1 MQVIADLH
9 IHSRFSRA
17 TSRDINIENL
27 EKWARLKGI
36 SLLGTG
42 DFSHPEWLKELKNKL
57 IENEGILRT
66 ESGFPFVLS
75 NEISLIYSKESEGR
89 RVHLIILAPSFEIVD
104 QINAYLE
111 KKGRLDYDGRPIFNL
126 SCVELTEN
134 LMSISKAIEIIP
146 AHVWTPWFSIFGSMS
161 GFDSMEEAF
170 EDKVKYI
177 HAFETGMSSDPAMNW
192 RLSKLDKFS
201 IVSFSDSHSYWPWRL
216 GREATVF
223 ELKENFSYK
232 DLVDAIRN
240 KEIKF
245 TVETSPSYGKY
256 HYDGHRL
263 CNFSCSPQEARKL
276 NNICPICGKQLTIGV
291 MHRVE
296 ELADRPPGFRPSD
309 ARPFTT
315 LLPLH
320 ELIGAV
326 FKVSMTSNKVWQE
339 YNSLVKVFNNE
350 FNILLD
356 VPYEELRKITTPKIV
371 HAIKVNREGKI
382 KVRPGYDGQYG
393 ELILEGEKQE
403 ILF

>member
-17 TSRDINIENL
+17 TSKDISIENL
-27 EKWARLKGI
+27 ERWARLKGI
-36 SLLGTG
+36 GLLGTG
-42 DFSHPEWLKELKNKL
+42 DFSHPEWLNELKNKL
-57 IENEGILRT
+57 TENEGILKT

-75 NEISLIYSKESEGR
+75 NEISLIYSKENKGR

-111 KKGRLDYDGRPIFNL
+111 SKGRLDYDGRPTFNL

-146 AHVWTPWFSIFGSMS
+146 AHVWTPWFSVFGSMS

-192 RLSKLDKFS
+192 RLSKLDKYS
-201 IVSFSDSHSYWPWRL
+201 ILSFSDSHSYWPWRL

-223 ELKENFSYK
+223 ELKENFSYN
-232 DLVDAIRN
+232 DLIDAIRN
-240 KEIKF
+240 KKIAF
-245 TVETSPSYGKY
+245 TIETSPSYGKY

-263 CNFSCSPQEARKL
+263 CNFSCSPEEARKL
-276 NNICPICGKQLTIGV
+276 GNTCPICKKQLTIGV

-296 ELADRPPGFRPSD
+296 ELADRPAGFRPSH
-309 ARPFTT
+309 ARPFKT

-320 ELIGAV
+320 EIIANVLGLQLFSKKVQREYEALIKNFG
-326 FKVSMTSNKVWQE
+326 
-339 YNSLVKVFNNE
+339 NE
-350 FNILLD
+350 FNILLN
-356 VPYEELRKITTPKIV
+356 VEPGKLAKATNKAIV
-371 HAIKVNREGKI
+371 EAIIKNREGKI
-382 KVRPGYDGQYG
+382 KVVPGYDGVYG
-393 ELILEGEKQE
+393 KIILETQQK
-403 ILF
+403 LF

>member
-17 TSRDINIENL
+17 TSKDISIENL
-27 EKWARLKGI
+27 ERWARLKGI
-36 SLLGTG
+36 GLLGTG
-42 DFSHPEWLKELKNKL
+42 DFSHPEWLNELKNKL
-57 IENEGILRT
+57 TENEGILKT

-75 NEISLIYSKESEGR
+75 NEISLIYSKENKGR

-111 KKGRLDYDGRPIFNL
+111 SKGRLDYDGRPTFNL
-126 SCVELTEN
+126 SCAELTEN

-146 AHVWTPWFSIFGSMS
+146 AHVWTPWFSVFGSMS

-192 RLSKLDKFS
+192 RLSKLDKYS
-201 IVSFSDSHSYWPWRL
+201 ILSFSDSHSYWPWRL

-223 ELKENFSYK
+223 ELKENFSYN
-232 DLVDAIRN
+232 DLIDAIRN
-240 KEIKF
+240 KKIAF
-245 TVETSPSYGKY
+245 TIETSPSYGKY

-263 CNFSCSPQEARKL
+263 CNFSCSPEEARKL
-276 NNICPICGKQLTIGV
+276 GNTCPICKKQLTIGV

-296 ELADRPPGFRPSD
+296 ELADRPAGFRPSH
-309 ARPFTT
+309 ARPFKT

-320 ELIGAV
+320 EIIANVLGLQLFSKKVQREYEALIKNFG
-326 FKVSMTSNKVWQE
+326 
-339 YNSLVKVFNNE
+339 NE
-350 FNILLD
+350 FNILLN
-356 VPYEELRKITTPKIV
+356 VEPGKLAKATNKAIV
-371 HAIKVNREGKI
+371 EAIIKNREGKI
-382 KVRPGYDGQYG
+382 KVVPGYDGVYG
-393 ELILEGEKQE
+393 KIILETQQK
-403 ILF
+403 LF